1 MLLIVSV
8 LMSST
13 KHNAQTLHKAALCSI
28 ISELVFQITQKKKM
42 STEVDFGRRL
52 MQQSNLGELA
62 DNILLQL
69 RKL

>member
-1 MLLIVSV
+1 
-8 LMSST
+8 
-13 KHNAQTLHKAALCSI
+13 
-28 ISELVFQITQKKKM
+28 M

-62 DNILLQL
+62 NILLQL